1 MVFAFLWHLLVK
13 EGRLSRVR
21 RLMYLV
27 RCKATKGTGDVYR
40 LRLGYGSAPLMC
52 SFLLRKWSLCH
63 DSREICAIQSHEE
76 FVPSSGNR
84 HPAIT
89 RMVDH
94 ALFGTMAAASS
105 CVVDGVVCCSI
116 AHQFQ
121 STLDQRA
128 W

>member
-1 MVFAFLWHLLVK
+1 MVFAFLWHFLLK

-27 RCKATKGTGDVYR
+27 RCKATKGTGNIYR

-94 ALFGTMAAASS
+94 SLFGTMAAASS
-105 CVVDGVVCCSI
+105 CVVDGAVCCSI

-121 STLDQRA
+121 SVLDQRA